1 MQLSDQAS
9 TETNENTVSAYLRE
23 NPQFFERHPELLA
36 EIYLPSP
43 HGHGTISLAERQ
55 QLAQRDKI
63 RVLEAKLSELL
74 HFGEQN
80 DATSDKIHRL
90 SLGLL
95 ATPSFDIMMQ
105 LLNHSLREDFLVPY
119 FGMQLWATP
128 KHSED
133 AGHAAFKE
141 IGTDYHNWAQSLS
154 TPYCGHQPELPV
166 NSWFGENAA
175 PKSFAIISLK
185 GEQVFGLLALASD
198 DERRFYAEMGTLYL
212 KRIGEL
218 ISAALLRYID

>member
-1 MQLSDQAS
+1 MQPTDQANIES
-9 TETNENTVSAYLRE
+9 SEDSVSSYLRE

-36 EIYLPSP
+36 ELYLPSP

-80 DATSDKIHRL
+80 DSTSDKIHRL

-95 ATPSFDIMMQ
+95 ATPSFDILMQ
-105 LLNHSLREDFLVPY
+105 LLDHSLREDFLVPY
-119 FGMQLWATP
+119 FGIRLWAAP
-128 KHSED
+128 RHSAD
-133 AGHAAFKE
+133 AGHPAFQPVE
-141 IGTDYHNWAQSLS
+141 QQYHDWAQSL
-154 TPYCGHQPELPV
+154 TAPYCGHSPEQKIGNWL
-166 NSWFGENAA
+166 GDNAQ
-175 PKSFAIISLK
+175 PKSFAVVALK
-185 GEQVFGLLALASD
+185 GEKVFGLLAMASD
-198 DERRFYAEMGTLYL
+198 DERRFYPEMGTLYL

-218 ISAALLRYID
+218 ISAALLRYVD

>member
-1 MQLSDQAS
+1 MQPSEQAHIES
-9 TETNENTVSAYLRE
+9 GDESVTAYLRA

-36 EIYLPSP
+36 ELYLPSP

-95 ATPSFDIMMQ
+95 ATPSFDILMQ

-119 FGMQLWATP
+119 FGIHLWATP
-128 KHSED
+128 RNKD
-133 AGHAAFKE
+133 NAAHPAFQPLGQE
-141 IGTDYHNWAQSLS
+141 FHDWAQGLAM
-154 TPYCGHQPELPV
+154 PYCGPQPALEI
-166 NSWFGENAA
+166 NSWLGENAA
-175 PKSFAIISLK
+175 PKSFAVIALK
-185 GEQVFGLLALASD
+185 GEKVFGLLALASD
-198 DERRFYAEMGTLYL
+198 DERRFYPEMGTLYL

>member
-1 MQLSDQAS
+1 MQPNDQANIES
-9 TETNENTVSAYLRE
+9 SEDSVSSYLRT

-36 EIYLPSP
+36 ELYLPSP

-80 DATSDKIHRL
+80 DSTSDKIHRL

-95 ATPSFDIMMQ
+95 ATPSFDILMQ

-119 FGMQLWATP
+119 FGIRLWANP
-128 KHSED
+128 KNPED
-133 AGHAAFKE
+133 AEHPAFQPVE
-141 IGTDYHNWAQSLS
+141 QEFHGWAQSLT
-154 TPYCGHQPELPV
+154 TPYCGHAPAHEIS
-166 NSWFGENAA
+166 SWFGENAA
-175 PKSFAIISLK
+175 PKSFAVIALK
-185 GEQVFGLLALASD
+185 GEKVFGLLAMASD
-198 DERRFYAEMGTLYL
+198 DERRFYPEMGTLYL

>member
-1 MQLSDQAS
+1 MQLNDEDRMESNEEAVS
-9 TETNENTVSAYLRE
+9 TYLRAH
-23 NPQFFERHPELLA
+23 PQFFERHPDLLA
-36 EIYLPSP
+36 DIHLPSP

-74 HFGEQN
+74 HFGELN

-95 ATPSFDIMMQ
+95 ATPSFDVLMQ
-105 LLNHSLREDFLVPY
+105 LLDHSLRQDFLVPY
-119 FGMQLWATP
+119 IGMRLWGTP
-128 KHSED
+128 KNSED
-133 AGHAAFKE
+133 GVHPAYE
-141 IGTDYHNWAQSLS
+141 EVNNEYRNWAQSLV
-154 TPYCGHQPELPV
+154 TPYCGYQPEHDL

-175 PKSFAIISLK
+175 PKSFAVIALK
-185 GEQVFGLLALASD
+185 GEQVFGLLALGSD
-198 DERRFYAEMGTLYL
+198 DQQRFYPEMGTLYL

-218 ISAALLRYID
+218 VSAALLRYLD

>member
-1 MQLSDQAS
+1 MQPNDQANIES
-9 TETNENTVSAYLRE
+9 SEDNVITYLRA
-23 NPQFFERHPELLA
+23 NPQFFERHSDLLA
-36 EIYLPSP
+36 ELYLPSP

-80 DATSDKIHRL
+80 DSTSDKIHRL

-95 ATPSFDIMMQ
+95 ATPSFGILMQ

-119 FGMQLWATP
+119 FGIRLWATA
-128 KHSED
+128 KNEED
-133 AGHAAFKE
+133 AEHPAFQALGQE
-141 IGTDYHNWAQSLS
+141 YHDWAQALT
-154 TPYCGHQPELPV
+154 TPYCGHQTKHEI
-166 NSWFGENAA
+166 NDWFGEGAA
-175 PKSFAIISLK
+175 PKSFAVISLK
-185 GEQVFGLLALASD
+185 GEKVFGLLVLASD
-198 DERRFYAEMGTLYL
+198 DERRFYPEMGTLYL

-218 ISAALLRYID
+218 VSAALLRYID